1 MAKRSI
7 MVSYGMGKFIAEFLT
22 GAFGSIVFMFYE
34 TEVGLSAGYAALATI
49 LYSLWN
55 AINDPIIG
63 YVTNKGA
70 PFSKKL
76 GRRFPWIILGL
87 ILCSVFFILI
97 FSVPSS
103 WDARENPLPVFLWMV
118 LTICLYDGFYS
129 LWEVNY
135 QSIYPDKFRTQSER
149 TTTAAVGTGIGV
161 LGIASGFIIPPLF
174 FSYGIRSSYLI
185 CALVIAGF
193 SLVATFGVSF
203 GVFETK
209 DMIARFSQ
217 QKEKEA
223 SPHFFDQMN
232 HALKNRNLLA
242 FVLLL
247 FFYQSG
253 CMLMTASVNY
263 VVKYVLEAK
272 SSGATP
278 IFAGML
284 VGTLLSILIWMQVAK
299 RLKNNQLML
308 ILCSFVL
315 ALFALPL
322 SFLSS
327 ATSYV
332 VAMALWGL
340 GFGGFWTFM
349 SPAMADVIDSLVVA
363 QKRRDDGVVLGIRAF
378 FMRFSYA
385 SQAMVFFV
393 VHKATAFDPL
403 TITEQARWGIRLH
416 MGVIPA
422 LFFLVGGLLFLRM
435 NSLGPAEVAKN
446 RQMLSHLDI

>member
-49 LYSLWN
+49 FYSLWN

-70 PFSKKL
+70 PFSKKF

-174 FSYGIRSSYLI
+174 FSYGVRSSYLI

-193 SLVATFGVSF
+193 SLLATFGVSF

-209 DMIARFSQ
+209 DMIARFTQ

-223 SPHFFDQMN
+223 SPHFFDQMKR
-232 HALKNRNLLA
+232 ALKNRNLLA

-263 VVKYVLEAK
+263 VVKYVLAAK

-308 ILCSFVL
+308 ILCSLVL

-322 SFLSS
+322 SFLTS

-332 VAMALWGL
+332 IAMALWGL

-349 SPAMADVIDSLVVA
+349 SPAMADVIDSLIVV

-385 SQAMVFFV
+385 SQALVFFI

-403 TITEQARWGIRLH
+403 AITEQAIWGIRLH

-422 LFFLVGGLLFLRM
+422 LFFLAGGLLFLRM
-435 NSLGPAEVAKN
+435 NTLGPTEVARN
-446 RQMLSHLDI
+446 HQLLSALDI